1 MLSLVL
7 AILLA
12 LRKMVTFKKMSY
24 MHYWILQPCTASETN
39 SPRYHGRTRGCSCFN
54 KCSLLYNIM
63 LIMNTFVMEKS
74 IIMCI
79 IYC

>member
-1 MLSLVL
+1 
-7 AILLA
+7 
-12 LRKMVTFKKMSY
+12 
-24 MHYWILQPCTASETN
+24 
-39 SPRYHGRTRGCSCFN
+39 
-54 KCSLLYNIM
+54 M